1 MCEMNE
7 DPPQQ
12 PRIDRELTADEREL
26 TRWMLEN
33 GTLEASEFLEQL
45 KHARVC
51 SVCPCGC
58 ASVNFKIE
66 GMEEPT
72 GGLRILGDFIFG
84 EGEELA
90 GVFVF
95 EQDRILAGIEVYGLA
110 GDAPR
115 HLPLSS
121 ELRPFQ

>member
-1 MCEMNE
+1 M
-7 DPPQQ
+7 
-12 PRIDRELTADEREL
+12 RELTTEERDL
-26 TRWMLEN
+26 TCWMLEN
-33 GTLEASEFLEQL
+33 GTPQASEFLEQL

-84 EGEELA
+84 EGDKSA
-90 GVFVF
+90 GAFVF
-95 EQDRILAGIEVYGLA
+95 EKEGILAGIEVYGRA
-110 GDAPR
+110 GDAPKQ
-115 HLPLSS
+115 LPQSS
-121 ELRPFQ
+121 ELRPFD

>member
-7 DPPQQ
+7 DAAQQ
-12 PRIDRELTADEREL
+12 PRIDRELTAEEREL

-33 GTLEASEFLEQL
+33 GTPEATEFLEQL
-45 KHARVC
+45 KHARAC
-51 SVCPCGC
+51 GICPCGC
-58 ASVNFKIE
+58 ASINFKIE
-66 GMEEPT
+66 GLEEST
-72 GGLRILGDFIFG
+72 GGLSILGDFIFG
-84 EGEELA
+84 EREELA

-115 HLPLSS
+115 HLPRSS
-121 ELRPFQ
+121 QLRPFQ